1 MINWLVTDMHFAF
14 ILIILLLIFF
24 VISFVSSHDPSKPLT
39 TLISGIAF
47 IITFIVMIV
56 TATLTKIVPES
67 SHSWT
72 QIYTNSANASVMIDY
87 GDNHKIT
94 AGDILGT
101 HGKDYLH
108 NKSDES
114 ATVIVK
120 NGEDESQRKVIVNRI
135 DSYVSENSAITKIEY
150 RPTPTFHYQL
160 FGINGHSQTSNFDG
174 EIRITIEPK
183 TNSANTIF
191 GDK

>member
-1 MINWLVTDMHFAF
+1 MINWLVTDMHFTF

-56 TATLTKIVPES
+56 TTTLTKIVPES

>member
-174 EIRITIEPK
+174 EIRITIKPK

>member
-108 NKSDES
+108 NKSNES

>member
-1 MINWLVTDMHFAF
+1 MINWLVTDMHFTF

>member
-1 MINWLVTDMHFAF
+1 MINWLVTDMHFTF

-56 TATLTKIVPES
+56 TATLTKIVPEAS
-67 SHSWT
+67 NSWT
-72 QIYTNSANASVMIDY
+72 QIYTNSANASVTIDY
-87 GDNHKIT
+87 GDNHRIT
-94 AGDILGT
+94 AGDILGA
-101 HGKDYLH
+101 HGQDYLTD
-108 NKSDES
+108 KSDKS

-135 DSYVSENSAITKIEY
+135 DSNVSENSVITKIEY

-160 FGINGHSQTSNFDG
+160 FGIDGHSQTSNFDG
-174 EIRITIEPK
+174 EIRITIGQK

>member
-1 MINWLVTDMHFAF
+1 MINWLVTNMHFAF

-24 VISFVSSHDPSKPLT
+24 VISFVSLHDPSKPLT

-174 EIRITIEPK
+174 EIRI
-183 TNSANTIF
+183 IF

>member
-24 VISFVSSHDPSKPLT
+24 VISFVSLHDPSKPLT

>member
-1 MINWLVTDMHFAF
+1 MINWLVTDMHFTF

-108 NKSDES
+108 SKSDES

-120 NGEDESQRKVIVNRI
+120 NGEDESQRKVIVNQI

>member
-24 VISFVSSHDPSKPLT
+24 VISFVSSHDPSIPLT

>member
-1 MINWLVTDMHFAF
+1 MINWLVTDMRFAF

>member
-1 MINWLVTDMHFAF
+1 MHFTF

-135 DSYVSENSAITKIEY
+135 DSYVSENSTITKIEY

>member
-183 TNSANTIF
+183 TNSANSIV
-191 GDK
+191 GVK

>member
-1 MINWLVTDMHFAF
+1 MINWLVTDMHFTF
-14 ILIILLLIFF
+14 IIIILLLIFF

>member
-1 MINWLVTDMHFAF
+1 MINWLVTNMHFAF

-94 AGDILGT
+94 AGDILGHT
-101 HGKDYLH
+101 VKIIYITNRMNQQPLLSKMAKMNH
-108 NKSDES
+108 NEKS
-114 ATVIVK
+114 
-120 NGEDESQRKVIVNRI
+120 
-135 DSYVSENSAITKIEY
+135 
-150 RPTPTFHYQL
+150 L
-160 FGINGHSQTSNFDG
+160 
-174 EIRITIEPK
+174 
-183 TNSANTIF
+183 
-191 GDK
+191 

>member
-1 MINWLVTDMHFAF
+1 MINWLVTNMHFAF

>member
-1 MINWLVTDMHFAF
+1 MINWLVTNMHFAF

-72 QIYTNSANASVMIDY
+72 QIYTNSANALVMIDY

>member
-1 MINWLVTDMHFAF
+1 
-14 ILIILLLIFF
+14 
-24 VISFVSSHDPSKPLT
+24 
-39 TLISGIAF
+39 
-47 IITFIVMIV
+47 
-56 TATLTKIVPES
+56 
-67 SHSWT
+67 
-72 QIYTNSANASVMIDY
+72 MIDY

-101 HGKDYLH
+101 HGKDY
-108 NKSDES
+108 
-114 ATVIVK
+114 
-120 NGEDESQRKVIVNRI
+120 
-135 DSYVSENSAITKIEY
+135 YVSENSAITKIEY